1 MSWMARTLVLV
12 AMLAAM
18 ACSTTNNSLQQE
30 SNPKTAAE
38 LNAQLGLA
46 YMEQGNDEEAL
57 KKLQHALE
65 LDPDSASANHYIA
78 ELYRKLGENRKAEE
92 HYRKALSLSPKD
104 PMLLNN
110 YGVFLCSQKH
120 LKEALKKFTDAVKQP
135 FYKTPE
141 VAYNNAGLCAL
152 QIPDEAQ
159 AEAYFRSALRVNPRM
174 PDALYELADL
184 SYKQQNY
191 LHARAFVQR
200 YMDAA
205 PPSPQIL
212 WLAVRVERKLGDEDA
227 ARRYG
232 KELEQRYPT
241 AEQTLLLQG
250 NKTP

>member
-1 MSWMARTLVLV
+1 MSLMARTLVLV

-18 ACSTTNNSLQQE
+18 GCSTTNNPLQQE
-30 SNPKTAAE
+30 SNPKTAAN

-46 YMEQGNDEEAL
+46 YMEQGDDEEAL

-78 ELYRKLGENRKAEE
+78 EL
-92 HYRKALSLSPKD
+92 YRKALSLSPKD

-120 LKEALKKFTDAVKQP
+120 LKEALKKFNAAVKQP

-141 VAYNNAGLCAL
+141 VAYTNAGLCAL